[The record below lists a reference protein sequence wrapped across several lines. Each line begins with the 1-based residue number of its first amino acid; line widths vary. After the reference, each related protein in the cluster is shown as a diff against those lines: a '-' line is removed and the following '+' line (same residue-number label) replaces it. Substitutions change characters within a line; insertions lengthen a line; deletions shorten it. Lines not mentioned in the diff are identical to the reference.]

1 MLTCGTVYRLLL
13 ILSAFK
19 RSLERVNLNEF
30 LTAYKFSV
38 VSDRVQWIVFFLV
51 FSLFSSDVMSRDHA
65 GLETEN
71 CGLGLGL
78 GLVLFGL
85 GLSLSLMKM
94 LVLVSRMSVSW
105 SRSDYRL

>member
-1 MLTCGTVYRLLL
+1 MDGGNYSEPKMCRQLLQCVRKFHVFTMRTNMHTWCHLVLLHSGMLR
-13 ILSAFK
+13 
-19 RSLERVNLNEF
+19 
-30 LTAYKFSV
+30 
-38 VSDRVQWIVFFLV
+38 
-51 FSLFSSDVMSRDHA
+51 SRDHA

-78 GLVLFGL
+78 G
-85 GLSLSLMKM
+85 LMKM

>member
-1 MLTCGTVYRLLL
+1 MLR
-13 ILSAFK
+13 
-19 RSLERVNLNEF
+19 
-30 LTAYKFSV
+30 
-38 VSDRVQWIVFFLV
+38 
-51 FSLFSSDVMSRDHA
+51 SRDHA

-85 GLSLSLMKM
+85 GLGLGLMKT

>member
-51 FSLFSSDVMSRDHA
+51 FSLFSSDVIRSRDHA

-85 GLSLSLMKM
+85 GLGLMKM

-105 SRSDYRL
+105 SRSE

>member
-1 MLTCGTVYRLLL
+1 MDGGNYSEPKMCRQLLQCVRKFHEFTMRTNMHTWCHLVLLHSGMLR
-13 ILSAFK
+13 
-19 RSLERVNLNEF
+19 
-30 LTAYKFSV
+30 
-38 VSDRVQWIVFFLV
+38 
-51 FSLFSSDVMSRDHA
+51 SRDHA

-78 GLVLFGL
+78 VLFGL
-85 GLSLSLMKM
+85 GLGLGLMKM